1 MGVVQMIKN
10 ILLLCV
16 GVSASVAMSLSFQDA
31 QADQQFYCEMVQ
43 ENTWPDYR
51 DIADKECKYE

>member
-1 MGVVQMIKN
+1 MIKG

-16 GVSASVAMSLSFQDA
+16 GAMIGAAMSMSFQDE
-31 QADQQFYCEMVQ
+31 QKDRQFYCEMVQ

-51 DIADKECKYE
+51 GIADKECK

>member
-1 MGVVQMIKN
+1 MIKN

-16 GVSASVAMSLSFQDA
+16 GVSVSVAMSLSFRDA
-31 QADQQFYCEMVQ
+31 QVDKQFYCEMVQ

-51 DIADKECKYE
+51 GIAAAECK

>member
-1 MGVVQMIKN
+1 MIKN

-16 GVSASVAMSLSFQDA
+16 GVSVSVAMSLSFQDE
-31 QADQQFYCEMVQ
+31 QKDQQFYCEMVQ

-51 DIADKECKYE
+51 GFADKECK

>member
-1 MGVVQMIKN
+1 MIKG

-16 GVSASVAMSLSFQDA
+16 GVAVGAAMSMSFQDE
-31 QADQQFYCEMVQ
+31 QKDQQFYCEMVQ

-51 DIADKECKYE
+51 GVADKECKYE